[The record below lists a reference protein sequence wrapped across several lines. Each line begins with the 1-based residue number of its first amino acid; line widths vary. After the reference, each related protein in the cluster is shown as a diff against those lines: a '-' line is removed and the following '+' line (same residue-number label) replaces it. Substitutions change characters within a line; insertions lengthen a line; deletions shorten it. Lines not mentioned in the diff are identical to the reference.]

1 MIHWDFKKIATSV
14 LTVLGIGTLT
24 SCYGM
29 VPNRAFLFVNGKI
42 SSRENSG
49 ASIRGIKVELRDGD
63 KIIDTD
69 FSDEDG
75 EYCLGFE
82 DDYLGIPLSIS
93 FSDVDGNEN
102 GRFKNQTRE
111 IKLEQFETTVDAEL
125 ESDESGAE

>member
-49 ASIRGIKVELRDGD
+49 ASIRGIKVELRDGENA
-63 KIIDTD
+63 IASGL
-69 FSDEDG
+69 SDESG
-75 EYCLGFE
+75 EYCLVFE
-82 DDYLGIPLSIS
+82 DDYLGLPLSIS

-111 IKLEQFETTVDAEL
+111 IKLEQFETTMDAEL